1 MRKLTCEYDQMR
13 RCSLTLKFRGWKWY
27 FVVAILWS
35 YHCCWIV
42 WRWNAFYSGGEAP
55 SQKMGLVCFVL
66 FLSCRFCT
74 LDADWFLAPCLSAHH
89 MLGQWTGISVD
100 ERFAT
105 LIWRINAYAYAF
117 AIFLPCGV
125 HQFSLV
131 CLYFIDNF
139 TSKNFWFQHAFVVS
153 SV

>member
-1 MRKLTCEYDQMR
+1 MWIWSNAQMFPHSEVQR
-13 RCSLTLKFRGWKWY
+13 VKMIFCCCNTVELPLLLNSLKMKRFLLGRGGTESK
-27 FVVAILWS
+27 
-35 YHCCWIV
+35 
-42 WRWNAFYSGGEAP
+42 N
-55 SQKMGLVCFVL
+55 GLGLFCFVL
-66 FLSCRFCT
+66 FSSCRFCT
-74 LDADWFLAPCLSAHH
+74 LDANWFLAPCLSAHH